1 MNKYFRCFFI
11 MFLLS
16 LNSFAEECAP
26 ITEVRWLLKEV
37 EETHPQLLFK
47 RLQLDQQKAKEYE
60 ARKIINPELEHFSVW
75 GREFEPKT
83 VYMNET
89 RLWFTLQL
97 ANKRKGRIDEWEKN
111 LSLQKYEEVLL
122 KQALLKDLWLNFFRL
137 HQIHEE
143 VKIKTKIIS
152 KLEVILSQFEKR
164 KALSPDQSME
174 KQIIKMVVDNFEL
187 SGSFLKKEELSIF
200 EFLKE
205 VTGYQCQIKKI
216 SAQEDTIKWPKVKS
230 FEDIE
235 NHEMILSKLAS
246 FELNLIK
253 SSSILAEKKA
263 IPDIRLAPVFQNY
276 QTGDQNVYTAGVSF
290 VFPLAIFDRNQ
301 SERFGT
307 TYQKAWAEK
316 KVELSRTKESQRLIF
331 STEKYKSGLSVLREV
346 ELIENS
352 LSRFESVETWF
363 KQGKISISNIVEF
376 CRQLD
381 EIMKNYHH
389 GESLLMNDLLEVYE
403 LKGIINTDTL
413 TKLI

>member
-1 MNKYFRCFFI
+1 MKKPFYFAVF
-11 MFLLS
+11 FLLGI
-16 LNSFAEECAP
+16 LNSSAEDCAP

-47 RLQLDQQKAKEYE
+47 RLQLDQQQAKEFD

-75 GREFEPKT
+75 GKEFEPKK

-97 ANKRKGRIDEWEKN
+97 ANKRRGRIDEWEKN
-111 LSLQKYEEVLL
+111 LSLQKYEEILL

-143 VKIKTKIIS
+143 IKIKSKVIS

-164 KALSPDQSME
+164 KALSPDQSIE

-216 SAQEDTIKWPKVKS
+216 SAQEDTIKWPRLNK
-230 FEDIE
+230 IE
-235 NHEMILSKLAS
+235 ELKEKEMILSTLAN

-253 SSSILAEKKA
+253 SSNLLAEKKA
-263 IPDIRLAPVFQNY
+263 IPDIKMAPVFQNY
-276 QTGDQNVYTAGVSF
+276 QSGDQNVYTAGVSF
-290 VFPLAIFDRNQ
+290 VFPLAIFDKNQ
-301 SERFGT
+301 SERLST

-316 KVELSRTKESQRLIF
+316 KLELSRTKENQRLKF
-331 STEKYKSGLSVLREV
+331 STEKYMSGLGVLREV
-346 ELIENS
+346 EVIETS
-352 LSRFESVETWF
+352 LSKFESVETWF
-363 KQGKISISNIVEF
+363 KQGKISISNVVEF

-389 GESLLMNDLLEVYE
+389 GESLLMNDLLEIYE
-403 LKGIINTDTL
+403 LKGIINTDNL

>member
-1 MNKYFRCFFI
+1 MNILILAFFG
-11 MFLLS
+11 FFFS
-16 LNSFAEECAP
+16 LNSIAEDCPP

-47 RLQLDQQKAKEYE
+47 RLQLDQQKAREFD

-97 ANKRKGRIDEWEKN
+97 ANKRQGRINEWEKN
-111 LSLQKYEEVLL
+111 LSLQKYEEILL

-143 VKIKTKIIS
+143 VKIKSQIIS
-152 KLEVILSQFEKR
+152 KLEIILSQYEKR

-174 KQIIKMVVDNFEL
+174 DQIIRMVVDNFEL
-187 SGSFLKKEELSIF
+187 SRSFLKKEELGIF

-216 SAQEDTIKWPKVKS
+216 SAQEDTIRWPSIHHLK
-230 FEDIE
+230 DTDPLD
-235 NHEMILSKLAS
+235 MTLSKLAG
-246 FELNLIK
+246 FELDLIK
-253 SSSILAEKKA
+253 SSAILAEKKA
-263 IPDIRLAPVFQNY
+263 VPDLRMAPVFQNY
-276 QTGDQNVYTAGVSF
+276 QTGNQNVYTGGVSF

-301 SERFGT
+301 SERLST

-316 KVELSRTKESQRLIF
+316 KLEISKLKENQRLIF

-346 ELIENS
+346 ELIEKS
-352 LSRFESVETWF
+352 LSRFESVEKWF

-381 EIMKNYHH
+381 EIMKNYHY
-389 GESLLMNDLLEVYE
+389 GETLLMNDLLEIYE
-403 LKGIINTDTL
+403 LKGIINSENL

>member
-1 MNKYFRCFFI
+1 MNTLLLTIFSFFI
-11 MFLLS
+11 AS
-16 LNSFAEECAP
+16 HTFATDCAP
-26 ITEVRWLLKEV
+26 VTEVRWLLKEV

-47 RLQLDQQKAKEYE
+47 RLQLDQQRAKEFD
-60 ARKIINPELEHFSVW
+60 AKKIINPEIEHFSVW

-111 LSLQKYEEVLL
+111 LTLQTFEESLL

-143 VKIKTKIIS
+143 VKIKSKIIS
-152 KLEVILSQFEKR
+152 KLDAILNQFEKR
-164 KALSPDQSME
+164 RALSPDQTLE
-174 KQIIKMVVDNFEL
+174 KHIIKMVVDNFEL
-187 SGSFLKKEELSIF
+187 SRSFLKKEELAIF

-205 VTGYQCQIKKI
+205 ITGYQCNISKV
-216 SAQEDTIKWPKVKS
+216 SAQEDTIKWPTANS
-230 FEDIE
+230 LEQSE
-235 NHEMILSKLAS
+235 SSELTLSKLATL
-246 FELNLIK
+246 ELNLIK
-253 SSSILAEKKA
+253 SSSLLADKKA
-263 IPDIRLAPVFQNY
+263 IPDIRIAPVFQNY
-276 QTGDQNVYTAGVSF
+276 QTGDQNVYTGGLSF

-301 SERFGT
+301 TERLST

-316 KVELSRTKESQRLIF
+316 KLDLFKIKEHQRLIY
-331 STEKYKSGLSVLREV
+331 STQKYKSGLSVLREIEV
-346 ELIENS
+346 IENS
-352 LSRFESVETWF
+352 LSNFESVEAWF

-403 LKGIINTDTL
+403 LRGIINSDSL